1 MVPRY
6 ILQSVI
12 ATHKFIFLSL
22 FFYPIFAII
31 VVVQQLS
38 FAPFSFLWPIY
49 LNSQKHTSFHEI
61 FPTWRVVRSFLEY
74 IKTKKHPSVKLI
86 CVLFTFLIQNSY
98 FAKRFYTIIYRLY
111 RSPLS
116 YFARFSTIFFCFHYC
131 PTINKNKISLAQLKK
146 NSKRP
151 TTNKSSSKMYFFLNK
166 SD

>member
-22 FFYPIFAII
+22 FFYLIFAII

-38 FAPFSFLWPIY
+38 FVPFSFLWPIY
-49 LNSQKHTSFHEI
+49 LNSQKQTSFHEI
-61 FPTWRVVRSFLEY
+61 FPTRRVVKSFFEF

-98 FAKRFYTIIYRLY
+98 FAKRFHTIIHWFN
-111 RSPLS
+111 LS
-116 YFARFSTIFFCFHYC
+116 FNTVLPYHILLDFRPFFFCFFCFHYC
-131 PTINKNKISLAQLKK
+131 PTINKNKISFALLFPITNLK
-146 NSKRP
+146 
-151 TTNKSSSKMYFFLNK
+151 
-166 SD
+166 